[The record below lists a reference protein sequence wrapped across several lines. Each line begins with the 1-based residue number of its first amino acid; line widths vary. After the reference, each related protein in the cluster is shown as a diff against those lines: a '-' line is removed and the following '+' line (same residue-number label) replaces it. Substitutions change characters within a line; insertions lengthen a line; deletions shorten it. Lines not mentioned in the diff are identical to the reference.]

1 MSTTGLPSFIAVV
14 VEIFAL
20 QFSSS
25 VVDAGDFDAKLVYT
39 PADPPF
45 ATARW
50 LALFALEEALLV
62 TVGNVQRESKDLRS
76 VFHGLDDII

>member
-25 VVDAGDFDAKLVYT
+25 VVDAGDLNAKPVYA

-50 LALFALEEALLV
+50 LALWVKKARLE
-62 TVGNVQRESKDLRS
+62 
-76 VFHGLDDII
+76 